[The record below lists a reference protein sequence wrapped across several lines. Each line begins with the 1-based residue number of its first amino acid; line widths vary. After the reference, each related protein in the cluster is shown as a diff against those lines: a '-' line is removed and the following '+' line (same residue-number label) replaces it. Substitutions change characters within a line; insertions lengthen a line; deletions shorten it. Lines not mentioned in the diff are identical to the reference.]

1 MQVYVQD
8 RMKEVG
14 AELCSALVDSGACV
28 FVCGD
33 GAQMAKDVHH
43 CLEDILVEHGACDS
57 SSAADAFMKDLATH
71 KRYLKDVW
79 L

>member
-1 MQVYVQD
+1 
-8 RMKEVG
+8 MKEVG
-14 AELCSALVDSGACV
+14 AELCAAIMDGRACV

-43 CLEDILVEHGACDS
+43 CLEEILLQHGACET
-57 SSAADAFMKDLATH
+57 SSAADAFMKDLAAE

>member
-1 MQVYVQD
+1 MQD

-14 AELCSALVDSGACV
+14 AELCSALENDGACV

-43 CLEDILVEHGACDS
+43 CLEEILVQHGACKSISD
-57 SSAADAFMKDLATH
+57 ADAFMKNLATH